1 MEDNY
6 WEDMNLIMSWWLIYF
21 LKHLLHFIVFK
32 KHLQFLEKVD
42 VTFIIH
48 GWIIFN
54 GFIIQSYQVEHCAR
68 LNVRVRI
75 VCLTFFFLSVYLIIT
90 VYRHYRWV
98 QTCLLIIY
106 RALNCLLILF
116 YCHQYFINF
125 LLLLQNTFCR
135 HLTFL

>member
-48 GWIIFN
+48 GRVILN
-54 GFIIQSYQVEHCAR
+54 GFIIQSYQMEHCAR
-68 LNVRVRI
+68 LYVRVRI
-75 VCLTFFFLSVYLIIT
+75 VYETFIFSSVYLTVT
-90 VYRHYRWV
+90 VYWIYWWV
-98 QTCLLIIY
+98 QTRVLIIY
-106 RALNCLLILF
+106 CALDCLLVLF
-116 YCHQYFINF
+116 NCRQYFFNF
-125 LLLLQNTFCR
+125 LLLLHYSFCCYW
-135 HLTFL
+135 TFL